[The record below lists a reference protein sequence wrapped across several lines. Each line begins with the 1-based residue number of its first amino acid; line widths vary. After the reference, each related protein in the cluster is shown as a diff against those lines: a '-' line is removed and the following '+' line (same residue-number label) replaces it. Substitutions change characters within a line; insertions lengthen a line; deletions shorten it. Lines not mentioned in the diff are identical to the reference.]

1 VRGTEG
7 ESTRHAWKGTVGYG
21 HTSDRM
27 RIIRF
32 CPEGEMEGVA
42 NVWLEIDDE
51 GEGEPPADDLD

>member
-1 VRGTEG
+1 
-7 ESTRHAWKGTVGYG
+7 
-21 HTSDRM
+21 M